1 MEKLRVAFIGT
12 GRISDLHALAYLDDE
27 RAELVALCDNNMK
40 LAHERARKWGV
51 PPSRVF
57 SNYHDLLALEDIDLV
72 EILLPHH
79 LHFRATLD
87 AAAAGKHISVQ
98 KPMALNLSQADEMIA
113 AAHTADVILKVY
125 ENFIFYPPVQRAKAL
140 IDHGEIGDLLTI
152 RIKSNSGISPTE
164 WQVPASARAWRLNP
178 EECGGGPLVFDDG
191 HHKFALGWHFMGLAQ
206 EVHAWIGS
214 TEIAPGDYLDA
225 PAIVS
230 WKFPNNRY
238 GSLEAVYSPELQLD
252 TQHYAQDDRIEIT
265 GSKGVIWVT
274 RGHGKMMDAPPV
286 LMYKDRQTRGFS
298 DMPVG
303 WEHSFINST
312 KHFIDAY
319 FAGEPPS
326 LTGEE
331 GRDVLQFALAAQE
344 SARIGA
350 AVKL

>member
-1 MEKLRVAFIGT
+1 MDKLRVAFIGT

-27 RAELVALCDNNMK
+27 RAELVAVCDNNME
-40 LAHERARKWGV
+40 LARQRARQWRV
-51 PPSRVF
+51 SPTRVF
-57 SNYHDLLALEDIDLV
+57 SNYHDLLALEDLDLV

-79 LHFRATLD
+79 LHFQVTLD

-98 KPMALNLSQADEMIA
+98 KPMALNLAQADEMA
-113 AAHTADVILKVY
+113 AAAREADVLLKVY

-140 IDHGEIGDLLTI
+140 IDNGEIGDLLTI
-152 RIKSNSGISPTE
+152 RIKSNSGVSPTE

-191 HHKFALGWHFMGLAQ
+191 HHKFALGWHFMGMAE
-206 EVHAWIGS
+206 EVHAWIGR
-214 TEIAPGDYLDA
+214 TEIAPGDFLDA

-230 WKFPNNRY
+230 WKFSNNRY

-252 TQHYAQDDRIEIT
+252 TRHYAQDDRIEIT

-303 WEHSFINST
+303 WERSFINST

-344 SARIGA
+344 SARIGK